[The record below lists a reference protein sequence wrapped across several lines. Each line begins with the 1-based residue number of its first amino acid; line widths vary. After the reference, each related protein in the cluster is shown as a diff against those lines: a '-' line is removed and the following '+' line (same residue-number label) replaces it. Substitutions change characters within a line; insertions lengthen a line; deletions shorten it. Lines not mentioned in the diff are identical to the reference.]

1 MKKKILTL
9 VLAAAFPVFARAGTA
24 PSSQLAGLAASLG
37 KALGDRP
44 GLKLAVLQFP
54 YVGGA
59 ASAGPAVVQERLTT
73 ELAQNKKLTL
83 VERALLDKVM
93 QELKLETSGAMDEA
107 AVKKLGKQLGADAVV
122 TGTLSDLKDGG
133 TEVNAR
139 VVETETGRILAAASA
154 VVRKDWTDS
163 PLPPKPAPKD
173 FGGKPLVQVAILL
186 DTSNSMDGLINQART
201 QLWKIVNE
209 LVTAEKSG
217 SRPKIEVAL
226 YEYGNTALSQKNGW
240 IRQVTPFT
248 TDLDKVS
255 AELFSLK
262 TDGGDEYCGQVIGD
276 AVDGLKWS
284 PRNDVYK
291 AIFIAGNEPFT
302 QGVVPFQD
310 SVAKAKA
317 KGIFVNTI
325 FCGPRQEGI
334 AGQWKTGADLADG
347 DYANIDQSLQRYAV
361 AAPQDDRIAELS
373 DRLNDTYIA
382 YGASGKDRLMA
393 KESSLSLAKGA
404 GAAVMAERGAYQAAP
419 AAARADASWDVV
431 SALDSGAMQEKDI
444 QEDQLPESLR
454 AMSKADRDKYI
465 AAKLAERKKITAE
478 INALQAGRK
487 AYLAAQE
494 RKQASAA
501 TLDSA
506 MISTIRRQA
515 SGRGYSFPK

>member
-1 MKKKILTL
+1 MKKKIFAL
-9 VLAAAFPVFARAGTA
+9 VLAAACPAFARAGAA

-59 ASAGPAVVQERLTT
+59 ASAGPAVIQERLTT

-93 QELKLETSGAMDEA
+93 QELKLEASGAIDEA
-107 AVKKLGKQLGADAVV
+107 AVKRLGKQLGADAIV

-139 VVETETGRILAAASA
+139 VVETVTGRILAAASA
-154 VVRKDWTDS
+154 VVRKDWADS
-163 PLPPKPAPKD
+163 PVPPKPARKD

-217 SRPKIEVAL
+217 SRPVIEVAL

-255 AELFSLK
+255 TELFSLK
-262 TDGGDEYCGQVIGD
+262 TNGGDEYCGQVIGD

-302 QGVVPFQD
+302 QGQVPFRN
-310 SVAKAKA
+310 SVEEAKA

-334 AGQWKTGADLADG
+334 AEQWKAGADLADG
-347 DYANIDQSLQRYAV
+347 DYANIDQSLQGYAV
-361 AAPQDDRIAELS
+361 AAPQDDKIAELS
-373 DRLNDTYIA
+373 ARLNDTYIA
-382 YGASGKDRLMA
+382 YGTSGEQRLKA

-419 AAARADASWDVV
+419 AAARADASWDMI
-431 SALDSGAMQEKDI
+431 SALDSGAMQQKDI
-444 QEDQLPESLR
+444 REDQLPENLR
-454 AMSKADRDKYI
+454 RMDKTDQEKYI
-465 AAKLAERKKITAE
+465 AAKLALRKKITAE
-478 INALQAGRK
+478 INALQSERK
-487 AYLAAQE
+487 TYLAAQE
-494 RKQASAA
+494 GKQASPA
-501 TLDSA
+501 TLDAA
-506 MISTIRRQA
+506 MISAIHRQA
-515 SGRGYSFPK
+515 SERGYNFQK